1 MNKMKTLPALLAATT
16 LAAVAA
22 PTTATAQWLAGD
34 DIAAPTVVEPPTCNC
49 PASAYAYALAYGY
62 AASAYEEPGY
72 AAPAY
77 GFAAPACGG
86 PVYAA
91 PAYGYAAPAYEEPVY
106 AVRAYE
112 EPPDYAAYG
121 YGRRVFAHAPSAYG
135 NARRGFASARPSPG
149 LRPAVAALLPRG
161 SSPGLRPRVAASLP
175 RGRSPGLR
183 PTATVPGARAN
194 NFTPGLRTASR
205 SRPSAGVP
213 VASLWRSSE

>member
-86 PVYAA
+86 PV
-91 PAYGYAAPAYEEPVY
+91 
-106 AVRAYE
+106 
-112 EPPDYAAYG
+112 
-121 YGRRVFAHAPSAYG
+121 HAPSAYG

-161 SSPGLRPRVAASLP
+161 SSPGLRPRVAASLPRGSSPGLRPTVAASLP

-213 VASLWRSSE
+213 VASLWRSS